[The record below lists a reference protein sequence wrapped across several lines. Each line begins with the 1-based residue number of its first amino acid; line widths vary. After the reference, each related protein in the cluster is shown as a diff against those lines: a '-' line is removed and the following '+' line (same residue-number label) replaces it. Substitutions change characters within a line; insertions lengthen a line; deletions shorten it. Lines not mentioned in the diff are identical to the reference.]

1 LHICYTYL
9 ATLKLEKIAYKG
21 LVMDE
26 DFQAKVHK
34 ANLEV
39 HQVEAKYYEL
49 IHGEIYSKNEQK
61 RIDSTLKK
69 IDKLVKGNQKK
80 ALDFGAG
87 TGNLTGKLLHM
98 GYQVTALD
106 ISPEMCSLLKK
117 RYRKYLEE
125 KKLKVINSPIEHVSF
140 AKDEFDLI
148 TCYSV
153 LHHLPNYEE
162 VIQKL
167 STFLRKGGVMYL
179 DHESS
184 FYSEKT
190 TDTDRFMSNIYF
202 KSNWLLSTSYAK
214 IKRIPS
220 VDYLDYSLSDYWAS
234 DKHHIDHTKIESIFK
249 KENFEFFVRIDYHVS
264 RTRIFNPIFFMY
276 RCFCQPDTALWI
288 AKK

>member
-1 LHICYTYL
+1 M
-9 ATLKLEKIAYKG
+9 
-21 LVMDE
+21 VE

-49 IHGEIYSKNEQK
+49 IHGEIYSKGEQK

-69 IDKLVKGNQKK
+69 IDNLVTGNKKK

-117 RYRKYLEE
+117 KYRKYLKE
-125 KKLKVINSPIEHVSF
+125 KKLSVINSPIEHVSF

-184 FYSEKT
+184 FYCEKP
-190 TDTDRFMSNIYF
+190 TDADRFISNIYL
-202 KSNWLLSTSYAK
+202 KSNWLLSTSYST

-220 VDYLDYSLSDYWAS
+220 IDYLDYSLSDYWAS
-234 DKHHIDHTKIESIFK
+234 DKHHIDHKKIESIFK
-249 KENFEFFVRIDYHVS
+249 RENFEFFVRMNYHVS
-264 RTRIFNPIFFMY
+264 RTMIFNPVFFMY
-276 RCFCQPDTALWI
+276 KYLCQPDTSLWI
-288 AKK
+288 ARK